1 MNENQL
7 SRQEPAIIIGEKNEQ
22 EIKEIKLAETKE
34 SLVNLDLSTVDGLED
49 FKKKISSIKD
59 FSILSKI
66 FPFASDIYNIELQV
80 LHDLRCFDYISQ
92 RPLDR
97 LPIILAH
104 SELGSLYRFNE
115 SSVFLLLCLPTLD
128 QIFRMIISMII

>member
-49 FKKKISSIKD
+49 FKKKIEAKG
-59 FSILSKI
+59 
-66 FPFASDIYNIELQV
+66 A
-80 LHDLRCFDYISQ
+80 
-92 RPLDR
+92 
-97 LPIILAH
+97 
-104 SELGSLYRFNE
+104 
-115 SSVFLLLCLPTLD
+115 
-128 QIFRMIISMII
+128 